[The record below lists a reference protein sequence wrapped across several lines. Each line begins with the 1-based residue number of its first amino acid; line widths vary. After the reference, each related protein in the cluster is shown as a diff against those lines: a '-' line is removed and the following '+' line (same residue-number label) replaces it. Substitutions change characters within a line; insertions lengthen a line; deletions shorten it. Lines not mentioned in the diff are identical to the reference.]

1 MEGHGMTDT
10 PGQGTSDDHD
20 SPGSPATLVKLFVV
34 VVFGFAFYG
43 GLGLL
48 AFAAFGNQWAR
59 DRLSEIR
66 HAVSAHPYLTI
77 GGIALVI
84 AVGILSW
91 WFLQL
96 FRSLA
101 DDTRRTAVGFLAV
114 GVILLGTAGIVF
126 LGVAHRLFA
135 VQIAFFLVT
144 ALFPGALYYL
154 FLRTRR
160 PSILNEFTMNLWR
173 LGLLASRH
181 TYLRQGD
188 AVVPRIESTE
198 DLVTRVDSY
207 FQKFEAVYGAL
218 RFDDSTL
225 SRTSYVEAILQ
236 DTDKVKNRRILIQPT
251 VRLADILTANI
262 FIPLG
267 FATFLAALGWLLVL
281 EPRWVANTPST
292 ITTAAEGSLAQTGG
306 QTTAKQTTA
315 EQIAAEQLGRL
326 APIATPLNFAF
337 LGAYFFGL
345 QALFRRFVRRD
356 LGPNAFLAFSS
367 RIILSAIGV
376 WVIVV
381 CFAVWDSGR
390 MQALLTLS
398 PISREPGLLVAA
410 FVLGVFPRTLWQVIT
425 ATLTKLTY

>member
-1 MEGHGMTDT
+1 MEGHEMIDT
-10 PGQGTSDDHD
+10 LGQGNSDKHD
-20 SPGSPATLVKLFVV
+20 SPGSRAAVVRFCLF
-34 VVFGFAFYG
+34 VVFGFAFSG
-43 GLGLL
+43 GFGLLVAAGLG
-48 AFAAFGNQWAR
+48 NHWAR
-59 DRLSEIR
+59 DRLSELR
-66 HAVSAHPYLTI
+66 LGASAYPLWTI
-77 GGIALVI
+77 PAWTIAGIVLLVV
-84 AVGILSW
+84 VGILSGW
-91 WFLQL
+91 SLWFVRHLE
-96 FRSLA
+96 
-101 DDTRRTAVGFLAV
+101 DDTRRTLLGFLAV
-114 GVILLGTAGIVF
+114 GVILLCIVTIVF
-126 LGVAHRLFA
+126 LRGAHRLFA

-236 DTDKVKNRRILIQPT
+236 DTDKIKSRRILIQPT

-267 FATFLAALGWLLVL
+267 FATFLSALGWLLVL
-281 EPRWVANTPST
+281 EPRWVLSATLAIP
-292 ITTAAEGSLAQTGG
+292 TAADTSVAQT
-306 QTTAKQTTA
+306 T
-315 EQIAAEQLGRL
+315 AEQLGRL
-326 APIATPLNFAF
+326 GPIATPLNFAF

-345 QALFRRFVRRD
+345 QA
-356 LGPNAFLAFSS
+356 
-367 RIILSAIGV
+367 
-376 WVIVV
+376 
-381 CFAVWDSGR
+381 
-390 MQALLTLS
+390 
-398 PISREPGLLVAA
+398 
-410 FVLGVFPRTLWQVIT
+410 
-425 ATLTKLTY
+425 